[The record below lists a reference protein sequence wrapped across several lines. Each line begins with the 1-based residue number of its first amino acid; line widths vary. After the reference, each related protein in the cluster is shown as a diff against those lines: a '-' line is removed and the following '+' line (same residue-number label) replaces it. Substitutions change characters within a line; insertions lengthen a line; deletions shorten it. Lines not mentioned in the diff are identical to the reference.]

1 MLPVDEQMRLLMRGV
16 EYGDEQVRAAMDQEL
31 RQRLQDGRR
40 LRVYLGV
47 DPSAP
52 DLTLGHTVPM
62 YKLRQFQD
70 LGHETV
76 FLIGNFTGLVGDP
89 SDRDARRPI
98 LTPEQLEANA
108 RTYTEQAFKVL
119 DPERTIIDYNAN
131 WLSKL
136 TFADLIRIASN
147 FTVGQFLQRENF
159 ALRRERGDP
168 IYLHEFFY
176 ALMQGYDAVSLHCD
190 VQVGGTDQLFN
201 LMAGRTLQR
210 AFGQRPQVA
219 VCVPILVGTDGH
231 LKMSKSQGNYIAL
244 NDPPGEMYGKVMSLP
259 DHLIEDYFTLV
270 THVPAEQLE
279 EIGRQLQEPFPGRVN
294 PMELKKRLARQIVGQ
309 YYSSDEAKSAEAEF
323 ERVFQRREAPE
334 ARSAGDRM
342 AAQIRELFG
351 QRGGRI
357 EIRDLSEG
365 VKELAIPFSH
375 AVGLDVPPTW
385 LKPGGPGW
393 YVPSIL
399 VGAGLVA
406 SAAEA
411 RRLIRQGAV
420 DVDGSRLTGE
430 YLSDREMR
438 PGVALTIRVGK
449 HRFAHLRIVDTDKQ

>member
-1 MLPVDEQMRLLMRGV
+1 MRGV

-31 RQRLQDGRR
+31 RQRLGEGRP

-98 LTPEQLEANA
+98 LTPEQLEENA

-119 DPERTIIDYNAN
+119 DPKRTIIDYNAN
-131 WLSKL
+131 WLGKL
-136 TFADLIRIASN
+136 TFADLIQLASN

-176 ALMQGYDAVSLHCD
+176 ALMQGYDAVALHCD

-244 NDPPGEMYGKVMSLP
+244 NDPPGEMYGKIMSLP

-270 THVPAEQLE
+270 TRVPTEDLA
-279 EIGRQLQEPFPGRVN
+279 EIGRQLQARSVN
-294 PMELKKRLARQIVGQ
+294 PMELKKRLAREIVGQ
-309 YYSSDEAKSAEAEF
+309 YYSSQEAQSAEAEF

-334 ARSAGDRM
+334 A
-342 AAQIRELFG
+342 AAVQVPWREL
-351 QRGGRI
+351 
-357 EIRDLSEG
+357 
-365 VKELAIPFSH
+365 PFT
-375 AVGLDVPPTW
+375 D
-385 LKPGGPGW
+385 
-393 YVPSIL
+393 
-399 VGAGLVA
+399 LVA
-406 SAAEA
+406 AGAPLPEALREKGAPVILATLVSRSLGISMSEA
-411 RRLIRQGAV
+411 RRLQAQGAI
-420 DVDGSRLTGE
+420 DVDGER
-430 YLSDREMR
+430 SDAPTVNVK
-438 PGVALTIRVGK
+438 PGSVIRVGK
-449 HRFAHLRIVDTDKQ
+449 HRFLRIVESDKEQ

>member
-1 MLPVDEQMRLLMRGV
+1 MRLLMRGV

-31 RQRLQDGRR
+31 RQRLKEGRP

-98 LTPEQLEANA
+98 LTPEQLEENA

-119 DPERTIIDYNAN
+119 DPERTIIDHNAN
-131 WLSKL
+131 WLGKL
-136 TFADLIRIASN
+136 TFADLIKLASN

-176 ALMQGYDAVSLHCD
+176 ALMQGYDAVALHCD

-210 AFGQRPQVA
+210 AFGQPPQVA
-219 VCVPILVGTDGH
+219 ICVPILVGTDGH

-259 DHLIEDYFTLV
+259 DHLIDDYFTLV
-270 THVPAEQLE
+270 TRAPVEELE
-279 EIGRQLQEPFPGRVN
+279 EIRQQLQERTVN
-294 PMELKKRLARQIVGQ
+294 PMELKKRLAREIVGQ
-309 YYSSDEAKSAEAEF
+309 YYGVQEAESAEDEF

-334 ARSAGDRM
+334 AATPWLVTESPSRHNLPAV
-342 AAQIRELFG
+342 L
-351 QRGGRI
+351 
-357 EIRDLSEG
+357 
-365 VKELAIPFSH
+365 KELGV
-375 AVGLDVPPTW
+375 VG
-385 LKPGGPGW
+385 
-393 YVPSIL
+393 SR
-399 VGAGLVA
+399 
-406 SAAEA
+406 SEA
-411 RRLIRQGAV
+411 KRLIKQGAV
-420 DVDGSRLTGE
+420 EKDGKVVSVDEVEVVEGSVFR
-430 YLSDREMR
+430 
-438 PGVALTIRVGK
+438 IGK
-449 HRFAHLRIVDTDKQ
+449 HRFVRVEVRCAD

>member
-1 MLPVDEQMRLLMRGV
+1 VLPIDEQMRLLMRGV
-16 EYGDEQVRAAMDQEL
+16 EYGDDHVRASMEEEL
-31 RQRLQDGRR
+31 RERLREGRA

-62 YKLRQFQD
+62 VKLRQFQD

-98 LTPEQLEANA
+98 LTPEQLEENA

-131 WLSKL
+131 WLGKL
-136 TFADLIRIASN
+136 TFADLIKLASN

-159 ALRRERGDP
+159 SLRRERGDP

-176 ALMQGYDAVSLHCD
+176 ALMQGYDAVALHCD

-210 AFGQRPQVA
+210 AFGQAPQVA
-219 VCVPILVGTDGH
+219 VCVPILVGTDGR

-270 THVPAEQLE
+270 TRVPAEELE
-279 EIGRQLQEPFPGRVN
+279 EIRQQLQERSVN
-294 PMELKKRLARQIVGQ
+294 PMELKKRLAREIVGQ
-309 YYSSDEAKSAEAEF
+309 YYSPQEAE
-323 ERVFQRREAPE
+323 
-334 ARSAGDRM
+334 
-342 AAQIRELFG
+342 
-351 QRGGRI
+351 
-357 EIRDLSEG
+357 
-365 VKELAIPFSH
+365 
-375 AVGLDVPPTW
+375 
-385 LKPGGPGW
+385 
-393 YVPSIL
+393 
-399 VGAGLVA
+399 
-406 SAAEA
+406 AAEA
-411 RRLIRQGAV
+411 QFTRVIQKRTSDKVGVSEEVTIGVQVPFTSLDSYGSDLIALLVAKGLVQSRGDARRLMSQGAI
-420 DVDGSRLTGE
+420 DVDGHHVNDFDVDL
-430 YLSDREMR
+430 R
-438 PGVALTIRVGK
+438 PGMVIRVGK
-449 HRFAHLRIVDTDKQ
+449 HRFLRIVDTDKG